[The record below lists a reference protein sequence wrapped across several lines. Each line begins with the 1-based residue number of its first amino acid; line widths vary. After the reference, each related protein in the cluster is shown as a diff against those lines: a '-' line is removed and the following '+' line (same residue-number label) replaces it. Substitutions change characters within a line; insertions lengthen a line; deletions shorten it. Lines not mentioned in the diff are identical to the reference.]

1 MYDVVRQ
8 IIGHTWDESVYMSAE
23 QQMIFYICGSLIVV
37 LTVWI
42 LDAISHFIINI
53 GRKGGK

>member
-1 MYDVVRQ
+1 MYDVVRT

-23 QQMIFYICGSLIVV
+23 QQMIFYICGSLIVL

>member
-1 MYDVVRQ
+1 MYDVVRN
-8 IIGHTWDESVYMSAE
+8 IIGHIWDESVYMSAE

-42 LDAISHFIINI
+42 LDAISHFIINL
-53 GRKGGK
+53 GKKRG